1 MAKIISALLKPGY
14 NPKETNSDK
23 LKEFLDIDRENV
35 EKLKKQGINFNL
47 NFFVQYDKE
56 KQEYQKINTKIE
68 VQNFEEIN
76 RKYHLIRD
84 NEWADKAKKHIQEGY
99 LDIDDINY
107 LLTEFR
113 IGKNREFEPEE
124 YKEFFEKYTKEDRK
138 NNKKYSLKEALVFMD
153 QYVKANSQLK
163 IRKK

>member
-1 MAKIISALLKPGY
+1 MSKVISALLKPGY
-14 NPKETNSDK
+14 NPKGTNPDK

-35 EKLKKQGINFNL
+35 EKLKKQGIGFNL

-76 RKYHLIRD
+76 KKYHLIKD

-99 LDIDDINY
+99 LDIDDIDY

-113 IGKNREFEPEE
+113 IEKNRDCDSEE
-124 YKEFFEKYTKEDRK
+124 KKKFYEKYTKKDRQ
-138 NNKKYSLKEALVFMD
+138 NNKKYSLKEALAFMN
-153 QYVKANSQLK
+153 QYVQEHYPEE
-163 IRKK
+163 I